1 MIRAENV
8 STGEV
13 LYFRN
18 GIDAA
23 RGLDCSTPFVYM
35 ALTGKTP
42 LCKGHLLKWID
53 RDSEEV
59 GRKLYEEERKRKEQR
74 KQARKARESI
84 RRRREYAKLRGSD
97 YRPHKTYKGQPLP
110 SIEQEV

>member
-23 RGLDCSTPFVYM
+23 KGLGCSAPLVYM

-42 LCKGHLLKWID
+42 TCRGNLLKWVR
-53 RDSEEV
+53 RDEEEV
-59 GRKLYEEERKRKEQR
+59 GKLMYEQERMRKEIREKDR
-74 KQARKARESI
+74 KERARIK
-84 RRRREYAKLRGSD
+84 RRREYAKLRGSA

-110 SIEQEV
+110 SIEEV

>member
-42 LCKGHLLKWID
+42 TCKGHILEWVCRDSDDAGTRMYEQERKWKEIREID
-53 RDSEEV
+53 R
-59 GRKLYEEERKRKEQR
+59 KER
-74 KQARKARESI
+74 ARIK
-84 RRRREYAKLRGSD
+84 RRREYAKMRGSD

-110 SIEQEV
+110 AIEEV

>member
-53 RDSEEV
+53 RDAEEA
-59 GRKLYEEERKRKEQR
+59 GRRLYDEERKRKEER
-74 KQARKARESI
+74 KQEQKVRASI
-84 RRRREYAKLRGSD
+84 KRRTEYAKMRGSE

-110 SIEQEV
+110 AIEEV